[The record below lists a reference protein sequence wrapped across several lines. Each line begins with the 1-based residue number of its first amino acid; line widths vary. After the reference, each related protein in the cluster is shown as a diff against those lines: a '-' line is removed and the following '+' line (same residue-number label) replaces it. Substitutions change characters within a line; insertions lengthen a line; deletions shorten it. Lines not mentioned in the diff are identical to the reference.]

1 MERENVRLDQVG
13 IAYCFYYAT
22 GEGSSI
28 YIAVGSSRKH
38 AECLFRERVPEYFH
52 RGMIVRDW
60 LETTEELEMIK
71 TFVPAQVID
80 LITDHPPGTTEHFS
94 LTHWNLS

>member
-1 MERENVRLDQVG
+1 MERKTVTLEQIG
-13 IAYCFYYAT
+13 IAYCLYYAT
-22 GEGSSI
+22 GEGCSI
-28 YIAVGSSRKH
+28 YIAVGSSRRH
-38 AECLFRERVPEYFH
+38 AECHFRQHVPEYFH
-52 RGMIVRDW
+52 RGMLVRDW

-71 TFVPAQVID
+71 TFVPEQVID